1 MSSKK
6 SLKILIAALILVI
19 SSFHYTTPTSYR
31 PLHEL
36 YKVLYFIPI
45 ILGAFGFGLKGGMMT
60 ALIVTFLYLPHV
72 VFQWGG
78 NIVMNISRFF
88 MIFLYNTLGGL
99 TGYLWEQERKQK
111 TFYQQASE
119 RLKESIDKLK
129 KTTDELALIENQLRM
144 AERLS
149 TLGELTASLAH
160 EVRNPLGSIRGVAE
174 ILRDESRD
182 KSHKKF
188 VGILLKET
196 QRLDAVVANYLTFAR
211 PRTEE
216 REVMSLKKTIEST
229 LALLGP
235 ELRKKTLQ
243 LDVDVE
249 PQDLTMFCREGQIR
263 QALVNIF
270 LNAIQAS
277 PANSTISISAKQNEK
292 ALSITVSDQGP
303 GIGEEARKHLFE
315 PFYTEKPDGTGLGLA
330 ITKRIVESHNGT
342 IYAKNSESGGAQI
355 KMEFLKND
363 QDRQNSP
370 H

>member
-1 MSSKK
+1 MSSNK
-6 SLKILIAALILVI
+6 SLKISIAALILVI
-19 SSFHYTTPTSYR
+19 SFFHYTTPTSYR

-88 MIFLYNTLGGL
+88 MILLYNTLGGL

-111 TFYQQASE
+111 TFYRQASE
-119 RLKESIDKLK
+119 RLKESMDKLK
-129 KTTDELALIENQLRM
+129 KTTEELALIENQLRM

-182 KSHKKF
+182 KSHKNF
-188 VGILLKET
+188 VEILLKET
-196 QRLDAVVANYLTFAR
+196 QRLDTVVANYLNFAR

-216 REVMSLKKTIEST
+216 REVVNLKKIIEST

-243 LDVDVE
+243 LKVDVE
-249 PQDLTMFCREGQIR
+249 PQDLTMLCREGQMR
-263 QALVNIF
+263 QALLNIL

-277 PANSTISISAKQNEK
+277 PANGTISITAEQNEK
-292 ALSITVSDQGP
+292 ALSITISDEGP
-303 GIGEEARKHLFE
+303 GVGEEARKHLFE
-315 PFYTEKPDGTGLGLA
+315 PFYTEKSGGTGLGLA
-330 ITKRIVESHNGT
+330 ITKRIVESHNGN
-342 IYAKNSESGGAQI
+342 IRAINRKNGGAQI
-355 KMEFLKND
+355 KMEFFEND
-363 QDRQNSP
+363 QN